1 MGKFLSLEANC
12 HNSGR
17 ICGKAKASVLAKA
30 MSKEGD
36 DRIIIQS
43 SNDFSKVAEQLLNN
57 K

>member
-17 ICGKAKASVLAKA
+17 IGGKANASVLAKA
-30 MSKEGD
+30 MSKGD
-36 DRIIIQS
+36 NRNIIQS
-43 SNDFSKVAEQLLNN
+43 LNDFSKVGEQLLNN

>member
-30 MSKEGD
+30 MSKGD
-36 DRIIIQS
+36 DRIIIQP

>member
-36 DRIIIQS
+36 DRIIIKS